1 MGNGRQAGVF
11 GGIRGRFAPLGG
23 EPILLRFAQKF
34 KAPMAHAIWS
44 QLSSVI
50 AYSGGDLLDVRVHV
64 NVNLSERTSLGREKE
79 FNCPPPYFIRK
90 DP

>member
-1 MGNGRQAGVF
+1 MSHLLSFTNIGIWQTSRGSWGYKRPVCPRRGSSDTLSLRIFFMRVF
-11 GGIRGRFAPLGG
+11 
-23 EPILLRFAQKF
+23 
-34 KAPMAHAIWS
+34 
-44 QLSSVI
+44 

-79 FNCPPPYFIRK
+79 FSCTPSYFICE

>member
-1 MGNGRQAGVF
+1 MRVF
-11 GGIRGRFAPLGG
+11 
-23 EPILLRFAQKF
+23 
-34 KAPMAHAIWS
+34 
-44 QLSSVI
+44 

-79 FNCPPPYFIRK
+79 FYCPPSYFVRK